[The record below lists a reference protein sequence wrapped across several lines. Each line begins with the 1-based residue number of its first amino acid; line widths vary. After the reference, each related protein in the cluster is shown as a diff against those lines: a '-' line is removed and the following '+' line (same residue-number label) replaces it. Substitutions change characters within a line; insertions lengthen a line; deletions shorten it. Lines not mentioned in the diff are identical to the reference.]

1 MDKDMFDFIRLL
13 YTDAHTNTVNT
24 GLDKDFLILVTR
36 NGQGIEEEFGG
47 RGSLDFRHVMS
58 FGGLRSEVGN
68 RKRRGQRRADTLEVR
83 AQ

>member
-68 RKRRGQRRADTLEVR
+68 RKRRGQRRADALEVR